1 MLIFNYLLNQIWCE
15 FRPEERLHSVSERQK
30 EVLLT
35 VSVCESVCVSPAP
48 LLSADNADSDKTR
61 VYKVSQFLPRQ
72 GERKNFIVAS
82 DCVSKY
88 P

>member
-1 MLIFNYLLNQIWCE
+1 MLFFNYLLNQIWCK
-15 FRPEERLHSVSERQK
+15 FRPEERLQSVSERQK

-35 VSVCESVCVSPAP
+35 VSVCESVCMPLAP

-61 VYKVSQFLPRQ
+61 VYKVSHFLPRQ

-82 DCVSKY
+82 DCVSNS